1 MTDMKTDPVAWLD
14 KESGAIIT
22 AKLKPLLCEDGFE
35 IPLYA
40 EQPAPV
46 DKYRCEQVPFSM
58 LCYGAKFKYTPG
70 ESAVFVKIGPDLV
83 AGWDGQKVA
92 DGWIGQPVCSFSDDG
107 NLLAAVTLVHEQAEP
122 VASESACTS
131 CDGSGEYTDAIG
143 DWRGYCTCPAGV
155 EAEGIKGLM
164 P

>member
-22 AKLKPLLCEDGFE
+22 AKLKPLLCEDWFE

-46 DKYRCEQVPFSM
+46 ADTLQDKEDMLYDCAYRNGVMFGYGIGINGTEDDYQKCINRLQEQ
-58 LCYGAKFKYTPG
+58 
-70 ESAVFVKIGPDLV
+70 I
-83 AGWDGQKVA
+83 
-92 DGWIGQPVCSFSDDG
+92 
-107 NLLAAVTLVHEQAEP
+107 
-122 VASESACTS
+122 
-131 CDGSGEYTDAIG
+131 
-143 DWRGYCTCPAGV
+143 V
-155 EAEGIKGLM
+155 EARRVARLNGVK